1 MRIQNEK
8 QKYLKLKIWNNP
20 TQNKQW
26 TDELL
31 LSMTGAMP
39 EWVLAAKVHQPHG
52 QCTAVQ
58 LSSRWS
64 PPEDPHQLTA
74 ATRQMPG
81 RSPGLWCRPVGDV
94 WWGLTL
100 HIHTWK
106 SLPQSFRGDCFHPL
120 KSVPPGL
127 FRCKKVSHQVSSH
140 LNLIIINPLKLC
152 HLSFSCLHQFQTFA
166 LFFGAVL

>member
-1 MRIQNEK
+1 MQYRQASSHQMTFANFKGGTLTPSHIVTCSLVCSVLCISK
-8 QKYLKLKIWNNP
+8 MKTKKYLKLKIWNNP

-81 RSPGLWCRPVGDV
+81 RGPELWCRPVGDV
-94 WWGLTL
+94 WWGLFTSTL
-100 HIHTWK
+100 ESHYHSRSEVTFFIH
-106 SLPQSFRGDCFHPL
+106 S
-120 KSVPPGL
+120 
-127 FRCKKVSHQVSSH
+127 KV
-140 LNLIIINPLKLC
+140 
-152 HLSFSCLHQFQTFA
+152 CLRTMTA
-166 LFFGAVL
+166 SGAETED